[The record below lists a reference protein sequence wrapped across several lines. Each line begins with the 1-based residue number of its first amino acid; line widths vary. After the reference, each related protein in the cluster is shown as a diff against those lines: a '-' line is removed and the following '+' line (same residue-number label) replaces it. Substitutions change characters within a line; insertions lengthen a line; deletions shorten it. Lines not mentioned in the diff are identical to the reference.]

1 MTPPKKSSVPDSETQ
16 DLLKK
21 LLVLQLFQ
29 LDVRQTVIAKKLRV
43 NIHFVNEFLKGI
55 KKK

>member
-1 MTPPKKSSVPDSETQ
+1 MTPSKKTSTPEAETQ

-29 LDVRQTVIAKKLRV
+29 LDVPQTVIAKKLKV
-43 NIHFVNEFLKGI
+43 NTIFVNEFLKGI